1 MPVEPVVGARSGGAV
16 ADIVR
21 AFQGG
26 DLVRSIP
33 QQVMGMEDI
42 IGVIRDNIP
51 SSANLTDEE
60 NIEDLKNS
68 LKATKESISNN
79 FNDLVQIVEN
89 TVKDEEIREDALNLV
104 NNLKH
109 EMSDFVEIAKEKVS
123 DVLNFKSLE
132 EE

>member
-1 MPVEPVVGARSGGAV
+1 
-16 ADIVR
+16 
-21 AFQGG
+21 
-26 DLVRSIP
+26 
-33 QQVMGMEDI
+33 MGEEKNWKEFSDDVSEI
-42 IGVIRDNIP
+42 SKKIK
-51 SSANLTDEE
+51 SNLTDEE

-123 DVLNFKSLE
+123 DVLNFKSSE

>member
-1 MPVEPVVGARSGGAV
+1 MNEENNWKEFSD
-16 ADIVR
+16 DI
-21 AFQGG
+21 
-26 DLVRSIP
+26 S
-33 QQVMGMEDI
+33 
-42 IGVIRDNIP
+42 NI
-51 SSANLTDEE
+51 SKKIKSNITDEE
-60 NIEDLKNS
+60 NIEDLKSS

-109 EMSDFVEIAKEKVS
+109 EMSDFVEMAKEKVS
-123 DVLNFKSLE
+123 DVINFKTSE

>member
-1 MPVEPVVGARSGGAV
+1 MGEENNWKEFSDDVS
-16 ADIVR
+16 DI
-21 AFQGG
+21 
-26 DLVRSIP
+26 SKKIK
-33 QQVMGMEDI
+33 
-42 IGVIRDNIP
+42 
-51 SSANLTDEE
+51 SNLTDED

-109 EMSDFVEIAKEKVS
+109 EMSDFVEIAKVKIS

>member
-1 MPVEPVVGARSGGAV
+1 MDEENNWKEFSDDVS
-16 ADIVR
+16 DI
-21 AFQGG
+21 
-26 DLVRSIP
+26 SKKIK
-33 QQVMGMEDI
+33 
-42 IGVIRDNIP
+42 
-51 SSANLTDEE
+51 SNLTDEG

-68 LKATKESISNN
+68 LKATKESISNS
-79 FNDLVQIVEN
+79 FNDLLQIVEN

-109 EMSDFVEIAKEKVS
+109 EMSDFVEIAKVKVS

>member
-1 MPVEPVVGARSGGAV
+1 MGEENSWKEFSDDVS
-16 ADIVR
+16 DI
-21 AFQGG
+21 
-26 DLVRSIP
+26 SKKIK
-33 QQVMGMEDI
+33 
-42 IGVIRDNIP
+42 
-51 SSANLTDEE
+51 SNLTDEE

-109 EMSDFVEIAKEKVS
+109 EMSDFVEIAKVKVS

>member
-1 MPVEPVVGARSGGAV
+1 MNEENNWKEFSD
-16 ADIVR
+16 DI
-21 AFQGG
+21 
-26 DLVRSIP
+26 S
-33 QQVMGMEDI
+33 
-42 IGVIRDNIP
+42 NI
-51 SSANLTDEE
+51 SKKIKSNITDEE
-60 NIEDLKNS
+60 NIEDLKSS

-109 EMSDFVEIAKEKVS
+109 EMSDFVEMAKEKVS
-123 DVLNFKSLE
+123 DIMNFKSSE

>member
-1 MPVEPVVGARSGGAV
+1 MGTENNWKEFSDDVS
-16 ADIVR
+16 DI
-21 AFQGG
+21 
-26 DLVRSIP
+26 SKKIK
-33 QQVMGMEDI
+33 
-42 IGVIRDNIP
+42 
-51 SSANLTDEE
+51 SNLTDEE
-60 NIEDLKNS
+60 NIEDLKSS

-109 EMSDFVEIAKEKVS
+109 EMSDFVEMAKEKVS
-123 DVLNFKSLE
+123 DVMNFKSSE

>member
-1 MPVEPVVGARSGGAV
+1 MGEENNWKEFSDDVS
-16 ADIVR
+16 DI
-21 AFQGG
+21 
-26 DLVRSIP
+26 SKKIK
-33 QQVMGMEDI
+33 
-42 IGVIRDNIP
+42 
-51 SSANLTDEE
+51 SNLTDEE

-109 EMSDFVEIAKEKVS
+109 EMSDFVEIAKVKVS

>member
-1 MPVEPVVGARSGGAV
+1 MNEENNWKEFSD
-16 ADIVR
+16 DI
-21 AFQGG
+21 
-26 DLVRSIP
+26 S
-33 QQVMGMEDI
+33 
-42 IGVIRDNIP
+42 NI
-51 SSANLTDEE
+51 SKKIKSNITDEE

-109 EMSDFVEIAKEKVS
+109 EMSDFVEMAKEKVS
-123 DVLNFKSLE
+123 DVMNFKSSE